1 MGVRDWGLGIDPS
14 LLISI
19 SPLYLLLMSSVRNL
33 WFDTRHL
40 LGGARGQALLAE
52 LDALPAPAR
61 ETLLAAGDRLADS
74 SLTLA
79 QVFCRTAP
87 AAWHTFG
94 EERFARWVRVGEGF
108 VRHEPTSREG
118 AVAYFSIPPDALA
131 RLGWDQVEAWVA
143 IGREVLKISRRLG
156 AQFLQTSAPLLPSLP
171 APLTE
176 RLRAWARHGSA
187 LLRKKGWKGEFLALS
202 YFSAAPLALP
212 VLSPQEMRE
221 WAVLG
226 VRVQDSGPWKFY
238 TTLPS
243 GFAELAEKIR
253 LQLLVDC
260 QAAANHSPPAAEA
273 IFVQLPAVLAGLPP
287 SLRAF
292 LLTILAPVIRS
303 DPEAL
308 LSLFPLMTPCLN
320 AIEPALNRVEGSGQR
335 PALREALVT
344 LAQDFAPGIP
354 PAIRTLPRA
363 YEEAGEQRLLEWIA
377 TGRDIGRARPEAGV
391 TFFALESRTSL
402 RVLRHDDTGV
412 NLDEVQ
418 EVLRKYIQMLSGWA
432 AGIERQEFFSY
443 PPPLE
448 EFPLPGDAIPLPA
461 RIDLFPTYEENF
473 RLFRTLAMLQAG
485 RREFGTYDFRLERL
499 WPQLSEEVRQ
509 LGGSIESIESVESIE
524 SRQPQD
530 PKDSIDS
537 KDPIDPKDSGP
548 PSGGLGAFFA
558 CFPHPQ
564 VVEALFLLVETRRV
578 TQRVGQSYRGLRA
591 DLEWLNTVSLP
602 SLLPETL
609 RTLFATLTLP
619 PQPSH
624 TVYDSARWAADTYQ
638 RIVSSLVMVQ
648 RQDQDPASF
657 EAALFEKMT
666 GDALIDPDMTDD
678 SPPPAEELPE
688 LPRLALEPEEDDDS
702 GGAPLSPEELKAL
715 LEAGVELN
723 IRQGKPDSLNPQGLY
738 ITDLDGK
745 LPAHTDPDA
754 GLPENGTLVSTGRRR
769 ERQEALTFFYDEWD
783 YHIADYRAR
792 WCRLREIMLGGDAG
806 EFFAKTLG
814 DYVALTP
821 AIKAEFQRI
830 RPEQYRLVRGLE
842 DGEEFDL
849 NAVITAVSDRRARL
863 APSPKVYTTKRQ
875 TERDVAALFL
885 LDMSASTDE
894 PVLPLPAAYGQD
906 DPDDWLAAWKKKPV
920 EPRPK
925 PRRII
930 DVTKEALVLMTEA
943 LEEIGDAYAVYGFS
957 GQGRDNVE
965 FYHVK
970 SFTESLS
977 PTIKGRIGAIE
988 PKRSTRMGPAIR
1000 HSLEKLKDIAC
1011 RVKLLVLL
1019 SDGFPQDMDYG
1030 TDRRSA
1036 TYGIQDTMMAL
1047 READQA
1053 GVLTFCLTIDK
1064 AGHDYLRDMC
1074 APSRYM
1080 VLEDVTSLP
1089 TELPKVYQRYIRPW
1103 QT

>member
-1 MGVRDWGLGIDPS
+1 
-14 LLISI
+14 
-19 SPLYLLLMSSVRNL
+19 MSSVRNL
-33 WFDTRHL
+33 WFDSRHL

-52 LDALPAPAR
+52 LDALPAPVR
-61 ETLLAAGDRLADS
+61 ETLLTAGDRLADS

-79 QVFCRTAP
+79 QVFCRHAP
-87 AAWHTFG
+87 AAWQVFG
-94 EERFARWVRVGEGF
+94 EDRFGQWVQIGEQF
-108 VRHEPTSREG
+108 VRHDPTSREG
-118 AVAYFSIPPDALA
+118 AEAYFSIPPAALA
-131 RLGWDQVEAWVA
+131 RLDWNQVEAWVA

-171 APLTE
+171 APLTA

-187 LLRKKGWKGEFLALS
+187 LLGHKGWKGEFLALS
-202 YFSAAPLALP
+202 YFSAAPTVLP
-212 VLSPQEMRE
+212 VLSPDEIRE

-226 VRVQDSGPWKFY
+226 VRVQDAGPWTFY
-238 TTLPS
+238 ATLPS
-243 GFAELAEKIR
+243 GFAELAGKIR
-253 LQLLVDC
+253 LQLLADC
-260 QAAANHSPPAAEA
+260 QAATGHSPTAAVE

-287 SLRAF
+287 ALQTF
-292 LLTILAPVIRS
+292 LLTVLAPVIRS
-303 DPEAL
+303 DPTAL
-308 LSLFPLMTPCLN
+308 LPLFPLMTPCLK
-320 AIEPALNRVEGSGQR
+320 ALEPALSRVAGDGQGF
-335 PALREALVT
+335 ALREALVA
-344 LAQDFAPGIP
+344 LAHTFAPGIP
-354 PAIRTLPRA
+354 PALRTLPRA
-363 YEEAGEQRLLEWIA
+363 YEEAGEQRLLAWIA
-377 TGRDIGRARPEAGV
+377 SGRDIGRARPEAGV
-391 TFFALESRTSL
+391 AFFALESRTSL
-402 RVLRHDDTGV
+402 RLLRHDDTGV

-418 EVLRKYIQMLSGWA
+418 EVLRQYMQMLSGWA

-443 PPPLE
+443 PPALE
-448 EFPLPGDAIPLPA
+448 EYPLPGDAIPLPA
-461 RIDLFPTYEENF
+461 RIALFPTYEENF
-473 RLFRTLAMLQAG
+473 RLLRVLAVVQAG
-485 RREFGTYDFRLERL
+485 RREFGTYDFRLERV
-499 WPQLSEEVRQ
+499 WPQLSP
-509 LGGSIESIESVESIE
+509 LTCLDPGGEA
-524 SRQPQD
+524 
-530 PKDSIDS
+530 
-537 KDPIDPKDSGP
+537 SGP
-548 PSGGLGAFFA
+548 PTGDLGAFFA

-578 TQRVGQSYRGLRA
+578 THRVGQSYRGLRA
-591 DLEWLNTVSLP
+591 DLDWLESVSLP
-602 SLLPETL
+602 SLLPASL
-609 RTLFATLTLP
+609 RTLFATLPLP
-619 PQPSH
+619 AAPSH

-638 RIVSSLVMVQ
+638 RILSSLEMVQ
-648 RQDQDPASF
+648 GQDQDPASF

-666 GDALIDPDMTDD
+666 GDALIDPDMSDD
-678 SPPPAEELPE
+678 SPPPTQDMPE
-688 LPRLALEPEEDDDS
+688 VPQLTLEPEEDDDS

-715 LEAGVELN
+715 LEAGIELN

-745 LPAHTDPDA
+745 LPAHTDPDVRR
-754 GLPENGTLVSTGRRR
+754 PENGTLVSTGRRR

-783 YHIADYRAR
+783 YHIADYRTR
-792 WCRLREIMLGGDAG
+792 WCRLREMMLSGDAG

-814 DYVALTP
+814 DYMALTP

-894 PVLPLPAAYGQD
+894 PVDQDARDGQDFRDGQGGQD
-906 DPDDWLAAWKKKPV
+906 DSDLPLMPLGYKGGTKKPV
-920 EPRPK
+920 EQPPK

-930 DVTKEALVLMTEA
+930 DVTKEALVLMAEA

-1000 HSLEKLKDIAC
+1000 HALEKLKDIAC

>member
-1 MGVRDWGLGIDPS
+1 M
-14 LLISI
+14 
-19 SPLYLLLMSSVRNL
+19 
-33 WFDTRHL
+33 
-40 LGGARGQALLAE
+40 AE
-52 LDALPAPAR
+52 LDALPSPAR

-79 QVFCRTAP
+79 QAFCRNAP

-94 EERFARWVRVGEGF
+94 EDRFAQWVQVGERFVRD
-108 VRHEPTSREG
+108 EPTSREG
-118 AVAYFSIPPDALA
+118 AAAYFSIPPDVLA
-131 RLGWDQVEAWVA
+131 RLGWDQVEAWAA
-143 IGREVLKISRRLG
+143 IGREVLQISRRLG
-156 AQFLQTSAPLLPSLP
+156 AQFLQTSAPLLPILP
-171 APLTE
+171 APLKD
-176 RLRAWARHGSA
+176 RLHAWAKHGSA
-187 LLRKKGWKGEFLALS
+187 LLRQKGWKGEFLALS
-202 YFSAAPLALP
+202 YFSAAPTALS
-212 VLSPQEMRE
+212 VLSPEEMRA

-226 VRVQDSGPWKFY
+226 VLVQDSGPWTFY
-238 TTLPS
+238 TALPE
-243 GFAELAEKIR
+243 GFAELTEKIR

-260 QAAANHSPPAAEA
+260 QAAANHSPTAAA
-273 IFVQLPAVLAGLPP
+273 AVFVQLPAVLAGLPP
-287 SLRAF
+287 SLRTF
-292 LLTILAPVIRS
+292 LLTILSPVIRS
-303 DPEAL
+303 DPDAL
-308 LSLFPLMTPCLN
+308 LSLFPLMAPCLN
-320 AIEPALNRVEGSGQR
+320 AIESEQR
-335 PALREALVT
+335 PALREALIA
-344 LAQDFAPGIP
+344 LAQDFVPGIP
-354 PAIRTLPRA
+354 PVIRTLPRA
-363 YEEAGEQRLLEWIA
+363 FEEAGEQRLLEWIA
-377 TGRDIGRARPEAGV
+377 MGRSIGCARPEAGV
-391 TFFALESRTSL
+391 AFFGLESRTSL

-412 NLDEVQ
+412 DLDEVQ

-443 PPPLE
+443 PPALE
-448 EFPLPGDAIPLPA
+448 EFPLPGDAIPLPT

-473 RLFRTLAMLQAG
+473 RLFRALAMVQAG

-499 WPQLSEEVRQ
+499 WPQLSAEVHQ
-509 LGGSIESIESVESIE
+509 LREA
-524 SRQPQD
+524 
-530 PKDSIDS
+530 
-537 KDPIDPKDSGP
+537 SGLP
-548 PSGGLGAFFA
+548 TGGLGAFFA
-558 CFPHPQ
+558 CFPHPH

-578 TQRVGQSYRGLRA
+578 THRIGQSYRGLRL
-591 DLEWLNTVSLP
+591 DLDWLNAVPLP

-609 RTLFATLTLP
+609 RALFATLPLP
-619 PQPSH
+619 SQPSH

-638 RIVSSLVMVQ
+638 RILSSLVMVQ
-648 RQDQDPASF
+648 SQEQDPASF
-657 EAALFEKMT
+657 EAVLFEKMT

-678 SPPPAEELPE
+678 SPPPTEEMPE
-688 LPRLALEPEEDDDS
+688 LPQLALEPEEDDDS

-715 LEAGVELN
+715 LEAGIELN
-723 IRQGKPDSLNPQGLY
+723 IRQGKPDSLRPQGLY

-745 LPAHTDPDA
+745 LPAHSDPDTL
-754 GLPENGTLVSTGRRR
+754 LPENGTVMSTGRRR

-783 YHIADYRAR
+783 YHIADYRTR
-792 WCRLREIMLGGDAG
+792 WCRLREIVLSGDAG

-814 DYVALTP
+814 DYVSLTP

-849 NAVITAVSDRRARL
+849 NAVVTAVSDRRARL

-894 PVLPLPAAYGQD
+894 PVVPLPPTYSQD
-906 DPDDWLAAWKKKPV
+906 DPDDWLAAWKKKPAAS
-920 EPRPK
+920 PPK

-930 DVTKEALVLMTEA
+930 DITKEALVLMAEA

-970 SFTESLS
+970 SFSESLS

>member
-1 MGVRDWGLGIDPS
+1 
-14 LLISI
+14 
-19 SPLYLLLMSSVRNL
+19 MSSVRNL
-33 WFDTRHL
+33 WFDSRHL
-40 LGGARGQALLAE
+40 LGDERGQALLAE
-52 LDALPAPAR
+52 LDALPTPAR

-79 QVFCRTAP
+79 QVFCRNAP

-94 EERFARWVRVGEGF
+94 EDRFAQWVQVGERFVRD
-108 VRHEPTSREG
+108 EPTSREG
-118 AVAYFSIPPDALA
+118 AAAYFSIPPDVLA
-131 RLGWDQVEAWVA
+131 RLGWDQVEAWAA
-143 IGREVLKISRRLG
+143 IGSEVLQVSRRLG
-156 AQFLQTSAPLLPSLP
+156 AQFLQTSAPLLPVLP
-171 APLTE
+171 APLKA
-176 RLRAWARHGSA
+176 RLHAWAKHGSA
-187 LLRKKGWKGEFLALS
+187 LLGQKGWKGEFLALS
-202 YFSAAPLALP
+202 YFSAAPTALS
-212 VLSPQEMRE
+212 VLSPEEMRE

-226 VRVQDSGPWKFY
+226 VLVQDSGSKEETRPPTRRADAGHVSSLWTFY
-238 TTLPS
+238 TALPE

-260 QAAANHSPPAAEA
+260 QAAASHSPTAAA
-273 IFVQLPAVLAGLPP
+273 AVFVRLPAVLAGLPP
-287 SLRAF
+287 SLRTF
-292 LLTILAPVIRS
+292 LLAILSPVIRS

-308 LSLFPLMTPCLN
+308 LSLFPLMVPCLN
-320 AIEPALNRVEGSGQR
+320 AIESEQR
-335 PALREALVT
+335 PALREALIA
-344 LAQDFAPGIP
+344 LAQDFVPGIP

-363 YEEAGEQRLLEWIA
+363 FEEAGEQRLLEWIA
-377 TGRDIGRARPEAGV
+377 MGRSIGRVRPEAGMA
-391 TFFALESRTSL
+391 FFALESRTSL

-412 NLDEVQ
+412 DLDEVQ

-443 PPPLE
+443 PPALE
-448 EFPLPGDAIPLPA
+448 AVSWGTGPPGPSGPLPGDAIPLPA

-473 RLFRTLAMLQAG
+473 RLFRALAMVQAG
-485 RREFGTYDFRLERL
+485 RREFGTYDFRLERFFE
-499 WPQLSEEVRQ
+499 SV
-509 LGGSIESIESVESIE
+509 GSIESLGRLSLDSK
-524 SRQPQD
+524 D
-530 PKDSIDS
+530 PTGSKDPIDS
-537 KDPIDPKDSGP
+537 KDPAP
-548 PSGGLGAFFA
+548 PSGGLDAFFA
-558 CFPHPQ
+558 CFPHPH

-578 TQRVGQSYRGLRA
+578 THRIGQSYRGLRS
-591 DLEWLNTVSLP
+591 DLDWLNAVSLP

-609 RTLFATLTLP
+609 RALFATLPLP

-638 RIVSSLVMVQ
+638 RILSSLVMVQ
-648 RQDQDPASF
+648 SQEQDPASF

-678 SPPPAEELPE
+678 SPPPTEEMPE
-688 LPRLALEPEEDDDS
+688 LPQLALEPEEDDDS

-715 LEAGVELN
+715 LEAGIELN
-723 IRQGKPDSLNPQGLY
+723 IRQGKPDSLSPQGLY

-745 LPAHTDPDA
+745 LPAHGDPDTP
-754 GLPENGTLVSTGRRR
+754 LPENGTVMSTRRRR

-792 WCRLREIMLGGDAG
+792 WCRLREIMLSGDAG

-849 NAVITAVSDRRARL
+849 NAVVTAVSDRRARL

-894 PVLPLPAAYGQD
+894 PVVPLQRVNVSSNTHEMLDTSTLSPTYNQD
-906 DPDDWLAAWKKKPV
+906 DPDDWLAAWKKKPAASQ
-920 EPRPK
+920 PK

-930 DVTKEALVLMTEA
+930 DVTKEALVLMAEA

>member
-1 MGVRDWGLGIDPS
+1 
-14 LLISI
+14 
-19 SPLYLLLMSSVRNL
+19 MSSVRNL
-33 WFDTRHL
+33 WFDSRHL
-40 LGGARGQALLAE
+40 LGDERGRALLAE
-52 LDALPAPAR
+52 LDALPAAAR

-79 QVFCRTAP
+79 QVFCRNAP

-94 EERFARWVRVGEGF
+94 EDGFAQWVRVGERF
-108 VRHEPTSREG
+108 VRDEPTSREG
-118 AVAYFSIPPDALA
+118 AVAYFSIPPDVLA
-131 RLGWDQVEAWVA
+131 RLGWDQIEAWAA
-143 IGREVLKISRRLG
+143 IGREVLQVSRRLG

-171 APLTE
+171 APLKD
-176 RLRAWARHGSA
+176 RLHAWAKHGSA
-187 LLRKKGWKGEFLALS
+187 LLRQKGWKGEFLALS
-202 YFSAAPLALP
+202 YFSAAPTALP
-212 VLSPQEMRE
+212 ILSPEEMRE

-226 VRVQDSGPWKFY
+226 VLVQDSGPWTFY
-238 TTLPS
+238 STLPN

-260 QAAANHSPPAAEA
+260 QAAANHSPTAAA
-273 IFVQLPAVLAGLPP
+273 AVFVHLPAVLAGLPP
-287 SLRAF
+287 SLRTF

-303 DPEAL
+303 DPEVL
-308 LSLFPLMTPCLN
+308 LSLFPLMAPCLN
-320 AIEPALNRVEGSGQR
+320 AIESEQR
-335 PALREALVT
+335 PALCEALIA

-354 PAIRTLPRA
+354 PVIRTLPRA
-363 YEEAGEQRLLEWIA
+363 LEEAGEQRLLEWIA
-377 TGRDIGRARPEAGV
+377 MGWSIGRARPEAGV
-391 TFFALESRTSL
+391 AFFALESRTSL

-412 NLDEVQ
+412 DLDEVQ

-443 PPPLE
+443 PPALE
-448 EFPLPGDAIPLPA
+448 AVSWGTGPPGPSGPLPGDAIPLPA

-473 RLFRTLAMLQAG
+473 RLFRVLAMVQAG

-499 WPQLSEEVRQ
+499 WPQLGE
-509 LGGSIESIESVESIE
+509 SIESIGSLG
-524 SRQPQD
+524 RLNR
-530 PKDSIDS
+530 DS
-537 KDPIDPKDSGP
+537 KDPIDPNDSAP
-548 PSGGLGAFFA
+548 PTGGLGAFFA
-558 CFPHPQ
+558 CFPHPH

-578 TQRVGQSYRGLRA
+578 THRISQSYRGLRS
-591 DLEWLNTVSLP
+591 DLDWLNAVSLP

-609 RTLFATLTLP
+609 QALFTSLSLP
-619 PQPSH
+619 SQTSH

-638 RIVSSLVMVQ
+638 RILSSLVMVQ
-648 RQDQDPASF
+648 PQEQDPASF

-666 GDALIDPDMTDD
+666 GDALIDLDMTDD
-678 SPPPAEELPE
+678 SPPPTEEMPE
-688 LPRLALEPEEDDDS
+688 LPQLALEPEADDDT
-702 GGAPLSPEELKAL
+702 GGAPLSPEELKVL
-715 LEAGVELN
+715 LEAGIELN
-723 IRQGKPDSLNPQGLY
+723 IRQGKPDSLNTQGLY
-738 ITDLDGK
+738 ITDLGGK
-745 LPAHTDPDA
+745 LPAHTDPDTL
-754 GLPENGTLVSTGRRR
+754 LPENGTVVSSGRRR

-792 WCRLREIMLGGDAG
+792 WCRLREIMLSGDAG

-894 PVLPLPAAYGQD
+894 PVVPLPPTYSQD

-920 EPRPK
+920 EPQPR

-930 DVTKEALVLMTEA
+930 DVTKEALVLMAEA

>member
-1 MGVRDWGLGIDPS
+1 
-14 LLISI
+14 
-19 SPLYLLLMSSVRNL
+19 MSSVRNL

-40 LGGARGQALLAE
+40 LGGPRGQALLAE

-79 QVFCRTAP
+79 QVFCRNAP
-87 AAWHTFG
+87 AAWQAFG
-94 EERFARWVRVGEGF
+94 EDRFAHWVQVGEQF

-143 IGREVLKISRRLG
+143 VGCEVLQVSRRLG
-156 AQFLQTSAPLLPSLP
+156 AQFLQTSAPLLPDLP

-176 RLRAWARHGSA
+176 RLHAWARHGST

-212 VLSPQEMRE
+212 VLSPAEMRE

-226 VRVQDSGPWKFY
+226 VLVQDSGPWTFY

-243 GFAELAEKIR
+243 GFAELTEKIR

-260 QAAANHSPPAAEA
+260 QAAANHSPAAAEA
-273 IFVQLPAVLAGLPP
+273 IFAQLSAVLAGLPP
-287 SLRAF
+287 ALRTF
-292 LLTILAPVIRS
+292 LLAILAPVIRS

-308 LSLFPLMTPCLN
+308 LSLFPLMAPCLN
-320 AIEPALNRVEGSGQR
+320 AIESVQR
-335 PALREALVT
+335 PALRKALVA

-377 TGRDIGRARPEAGV
+377 TGRDIGRTRPEAGV

-412 NLDEVQ
+412 NLEEVQ

-443 PPPLE
+443 PPALE
-448 EFPLPGDAIPLPA
+448 EFPVPGDAIPLPA

-473 RLFRTLAMLQAG
+473 RLFRALAMLQAG

-509 LGGSIESIESVESIE
+509 LSEA
-524 SRQPQD
+524 
-530 PKDSIDS
+530 
-537 KDPIDPKDSGP
+537 SGP
-548 PSGGLGAFFA
+548 PTGGLGAFFA

-578 TQRVGQSYRGLRA
+578 THRVGQSYRGLRS
-591 DLEWLNTVSLP
+591 DLEWLNIISLP

-638 RIVSSLVMVQ
+638 RILSSLVMVQ

-678 SPPPAEELPE
+678 SPPLAEDMPE
-688 LPRLALEPEEDDDS
+688 LPQLTLEPEEDDDT

-745 LPAHTDPDA
+745 LPAHSDPDA
-754 GLPENGTLVSTGRRR
+754 RLPENGTLVSTGRRR

-792 WCRLREIMLGGDAG
+792 WCRLREIMLSGDAG
-806 EFFAKTLG
+806 EIFAKTLG

-894 PVLPLPAAYGQD
+894 PVVSLPPTYGQD

-920 EPRPK
+920 EPQPK

-930 DVTKEALVLMTEA
+930 DVTKEALVLMAEA

-1011 RVKLLVLL
+1011 RVKLLILL